1 MLGAF
6 LPEAKEHKAMS
17 QTKDRRG
24 YSEYENLAFHPYN
37 VMLVFVMMA
46 IGMLFFGIMVAFIYT
61 RVENGVM
68 PIRLPWLFLLSTA
81 VLLGCSYFLKRAK
94 AAFESDEPLAFKNSL
109 TRTFWLTWVF
119 LLVQVA
125 AWTWLFSQNLDLK
138 SGQGAGYLYLLSMLH
153 FAHVLAGIP
162 FLWFFL
168 RKFKKQMASEMGG
181 LLFFSD
187 PEKRL
192 QLRLV
197 SMYWHFL
204 DGLWLMLVLFFLVN
218 WLLQ

>member
-1 MLGAF
+1 
-6 LPEAKEHKAMS
+6 MS
-17 QTKDRRG
+17 KTKDRRG
-24 YSEYENLAFHPYN
+24 FSEYENLAFHPYN

-61 RVENGVM
+61 RVENGVL
-68 PIRLPWLFLLSTA
+68 PIRLPWLFLVSTA
-81 VLLGCSYFLKRAK
+81 VLLACSHYLRKAK
-94 AAFESDEPLAFKNSL
+94 TAFENDEPALFRQTL
-109 TRTFWLTWVF
+109 VRTLWLTVAF
-119 LLVQVA
+119 LLVQIA
-125 AWTWLFSQNLDLK
+125 AWAWLFSQNLDLK

-153 FAHVLAGIP
+153 FVHVLAGIP
-162 FLWFFL
+162 FLWLFL
-168 RKFKKQMASEMGG
+168 RKFNRQVQMELGG
-181 LLFFSD
+181 QLFFSD

-204 DGLWLMLVLFFLVN
+204 DGLWLLLVLFFLVN

>member
-1 MLGAF
+1 
-6 LPEAKEHKAMS
+6 MS
-17 QTKDRRG
+17 NTKDRRG
-24 YSEYENLAFHPYN
+24 FSEYENLAFHPYN

-61 RVENGVM
+61 RVENGVL
-68 PIRLPWLFLLSTA
+68 PIRLPWLFLVSTA
-81 VLLGCSYFLKRAK
+81 VLLACSHYLRKAK
-94 AAFESDEPLAFKNSL
+94 AAFENDEPALFRQTL
-109 TRTFWLTWVF
+109 VRTLWLTVAF

-125 AWTWLFSQNLDLK
+125 AWAWLFSQNLDLK

-153 FAHVLAGIP
+153 FVHVLAGIP
-162 FLWFFL
+162 FLWLFL
-168 RKFKKQMASEMGG
+168 RKFNRQVQMELGG
-181 LLFFSD
+181 QLFFSD

-204 DGLWLMLVLFFLVN
+204 DGLWLLLVLFFLVN

>member
-1 MLGAF
+1 M
-6 LPEAKEHKAMS
+6 PKVKENEQMS
-17 QTKDRRG
+17 KTKDRRG
-24 YSEYENLAFHPYN
+24 FSEYENLAFHPYN

-61 RVENGVM
+61 RVENGVL
-68 PIRLPWLFLLSTA
+68 PIRLPWLFLVSTA
-81 VLLGCSYFLKRAK
+81 VLLACSHYLRKAK
-94 AAFESDEPLAFKNSL
+94 TAFENDEPALFRQTL
-109 TRTFWLTWVF
+109 VRTLWLTVAF

-125 AWTWLFSQNLDLK
+125 AWAWLFSQNLDLK

-153 FAHVLAGIP
+153 FVHVLAGIP
-162 FLWFFL
+162 FLWLFL
-168 RKFKKQMASEMGG
+168 RKFNRQVQMELGG
-181 LLFFSD
+181 QLFFSD

-204 DGLWLMLVLFFLVN
+204 DALWLLLVLFFLVN

>member
-1 MLGAF
+1 M
-6 LPEAKEHKAMS
+6 PKVKENEQMS
-17 QTKDRRG
+17 KTKDRRG
-24 YSEYENLAFHPYN
+24 FSEYENLAFHPYN

-61 RVENGVM
+61 RVENGVL
-68 PIRLPWLFLLSTA
+68 PIRLPWLFLVSTA
-81 VLLGCSYFLKRAK
+81 VLLACSHYLRKAK
-94 AAFESDEPLAFKNSL
+94 TAFENDEPALFRQTL
-109 TRTFWLTWVF
+109 VRTLWLTVAF
-119 LLVQVA
+119 LLVQIA
-125 AWTWLFSQNLDLK
+125 AWAWLFSQNLDLK

-153 FAHVLAGIP
+153 FVHVLAGIP
-162 FLWFFL
+162 FLWLFL
-168 RKFKKQMASEMGG
+168 RKFNRQVQMELGG
-181 LLFFSD
+181 QLFFSD

-204 DGLWLMLVLFFLVN
+204 DGLWLLLVLFFLVN

>member
-1 MLGAF
+1 MN
-6 LPEAKEHKAMS
+6 
-17 QTKDRRG
+17 QIKDRRG
-24 YSEYENLAFHPYN
+24 FSEYENLAFHPYN

-61 RVENGVM
+61 RVENGVL

-81 VLLGCSYFLKRAK
+81 VLLSCSYFLRKAK
-94 AAFESDEPLAFKNSL
+94 TAFEQDEPSAFGSAL
-109 TRTFWLTWVF
+109 VTTLWLTLGF
-119 LLVQVA
+119 LMVQIA
-125 AWTWLFSQNLDLK
+125 AWAWLFSQELNLQ

-168 RKFKKQMASEMGG
+168 QKFRNQMQSEMGG
-181 LLFFSD
+181 MLFFSD

-192 QLRLV
+192 RLRLV

-204 DGLWLMLVLFFLVN
+204 DALWLLLVLFFLIN

>member
-1 MLGAF
+1 
-6 LPEAKEHKAMS
+6 MS
-17 QTKDRRG
+17 QTKDKRG
-24 YSEYENLAFHPYN
+24 FSEYENLAFHPYN

-46 IGMLFFGIMVAFIYT
+46 IGMLFFGIMAAFIYT
-61 RVENGVM
+61 RVENGVL

-81 VLLGCSYFLKRAK
+81 VLLACSYYLRKAK
-94 AAFESDEPLAFKNSL
+94 TAFENDEPALFRQTL
-109 TRTFWLTWVF
+109 VRTLWLTVAF
-119 LLVQVA
+119 LLVQIA

-168 RKFKKQMASEMGG
+168 RKFNRQVQSEMGG

-204 DGLWLMLVLFFLVN
+204 DALWLLLVLFFLVN

>member
-1 MLGAF
+1 
-6 LPEAKEHKAMS
+6 MS
-17 QTKDRRG
+17 SQSKNNRG
-24 YSEYENLAFHPYN
+24 FSEYENLAYHPYN
-37 VMLVFVMMA
+37 VMLVFVMLA
-46 IGMLFFGIMVAFIYT
+46 IGMLFLGIMAAFLYT
-61 RVENGVM
+61 RVENGVL

-81 VLLGCSYFLKRAK
+81 VLLACSYFLKKAK
-94 AAFESDEPLAFKNSL
+94 SAFENDEPGVFGQSL
-109 TRTFWLTWVF
+109 STTLWLTVVF
-119 LLVQVA
+119 LLVQIA
-125 AWTWLFSQNLDLK
+125 AWTWLFSQNLNLK

-153 FAHVLAGIP
+153 FVHVLAGIP

-168 RKFKKQMASEMGG
+168 RKFKRQLKSEMGG

-204 DGLWLMLVLFFLVN
+204 DALWLLLVLFFLMN
-218 WLLQ
+218 WLLR